1 MANGLFEVPDSEV
14 PQPPSKTRL
23 RIEGPVPVAAEL
35 LETERLREF
44 VGMPFDISSAKGNVL
59 AQVSLAFPLKRD
71 LPPGSSTYS
80 VVADIANFSADNMIL
95 GQKVEAQSLR
105 INAGNQGYQIKG
117 DTKIAGAAAT
127 LDYRKAK
134 TDIDAEVRIQTSLDE
149 AGRARF
155 GLDVGNVIA
164 GSVPVKVTGYIGPPE
179 RDSRFIVDADLTPA
193 RIDNLLPG
201 WTKPAGKNRAR

>member
-1 MANGLFEVPDSEV
+1 MCF
-14 PQPPSKTRL
+14 
-23 RIEGPVPVAAEL
+23 
-35 LETERLREF
+35 
-44 VGMPFDISSAKGNVL
+44 

-71 LPPGSSTYS
+71 LPPGSSIYS
-80 VVADIANFSADNMIL
+80 VVADIANFSVDNMVM

-134 TDIDAEVRIQTSLDE
+134 TDTDAEVRIQTSLDE

-155 GLDVGNVIA
+155 GFG
-164 GSVPVKVTGYIGPPE
+164 
-179 RDSRFIVDADLTPA
+179 RR
-193 RIDNLLPG
+193 
-201 WTKPAGKNRAR
+201 